1 MYTPKMVIE
10 RVTLL
15 RMHGGC
21 IIIKSYDSMSVGIPS
36 SKQLRALA
44 YFRLAKRDIDDFHS
58 RGSQH
63 IWRGVD
69 CKTWMVRVMKLVHAN
84 R

>member
-36 SKQLRALA
+36 FKQLRALA
-44 YFRLAKRDIDDFHS
+44 YFRLA
-58 RGSQH
+58 
-63 IWRGVD
+63 
-69 CKTWMVRVMKLVHAN
+69 
-84 R
+84 